1 LQQALWA
8 GSRKGPEAFAGGEI
22 STTTRENRY
31 TVEALGES
39 RERNRIHLS
48 QRRLRIVR
56 KRGSDV
62 TVVDF
67 AELMLSSHVFPSAKA
82 DNLFRRVR
90 EQGQITKEN
99 VVLTEAQ
106 KRHLSLRRA
115 A

>member
-1 LQQALWA
+1 MKA
-8 GSRKGPEAFAGGEI
+8 GREI
-22 STTTRENRY
+22 EFIFRS
-31 TVEALGES
+31 VGSES
-39 RERNRIHLS
+39 FVS
-48 QRRLRIVR
+48 G
-56 KRGSDV
+56 GSDV